1 MRMRAGWIRGIFL
14 AALVALATGC
24 VVREATDTVVSNVR
38 GLLGGGARSENEG
51 RAKEGDVSSQFALG
65 NSYCCGAAGFV
76 STKTALKWYCM
87 AARQGHLVAQIEI
100 SKIHAGEYA
109 LRTPTVRPDRALA
122 LMWLEVALSSG
133 RIFADGYRKRL
144 MARVSPEEAARA
156 RRMRKN
162 WKSARCEI

>member
-1 MRMRAGWIRGIFL
+1 MRGIFL
-14 AALVALATGC
+14 AALVALAPGC
-24 VVREATDTVVSNVR
+24 IVRDATDTVVSNVR
-38 GLLGGGARSENEG
+38 GMLGEGARSENEA
-51 RAKEGDVSSQFALG
+51 RAREGDVPSQFALG

-76 STKTALKWYCM
+76 STKTALEWYCK
-87 AARQGHLVAQIEI
+87 AARQGHLEAQIEI
-100 SKIHAGEYA
+100 SKIHGGEYA

-133 RIFADGYRKRL
+133 KIFADDYRKSL